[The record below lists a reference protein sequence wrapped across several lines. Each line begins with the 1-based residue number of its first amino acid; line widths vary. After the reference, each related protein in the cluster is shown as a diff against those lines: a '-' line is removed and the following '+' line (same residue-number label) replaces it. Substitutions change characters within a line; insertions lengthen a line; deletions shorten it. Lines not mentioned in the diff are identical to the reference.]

1 MSQVID
7 AEFPTSLVPSP
18 MMYTVL
24 LPGDYDSMHGRLPLL
39 FYLHGGNGNGHDFV
53 TATQAVFDAMW
64 RDGQLPPVVV
74 VAPSVR
80 RSFYMDYRDGS
91 QKWETLLTGPFLA
104 HIRANYSVMSERRGL
119 YLLGIS
125 MGGMGGLRM
134 AFKHPELF
142 GGVAAMEPGIEPA
155 LAYSDIKL
163 EDRFWRSE
171 ELFGEIYGNPVDE
184 AYWAANNPANIARN
198 DLPGLIKSKLGIYI
212 EVGDEDSF
220 GLNRGTEFL
229 HRILRDGGVPH
240 EYHLVRGAD
249 HLGRTLR
256 LRFREALEFIA
267 GLINPPPPD
276 PIVAGLRKQIAA
288 WKEQAERLYGRG

>member
-7 AEFPTSLVPSP
+7 AEFPTNLVPSP
-18 MMYTVL
+18 LKYTVL
-24 LPGDYDSMHGRLPLL
+24 LPDDYERTPIRLPVL

-53 TATQAVFDAMW
+53 SGTRGVFETMW
-64 RDGQLPPVVV
+64 KDGQLPGIVV

-91 QKWETLLTGPFLA
+91 QKWETLLTGPLLA
-104 HIRANYSVMSERRGL
+104 HIRAQYRVLSERRGL
-119 YLLGIS
+119 FLLGIS
-125 MGGMGGLRM
+125 MGGMGGLRI

-142 GGVAAMEPGIEPA
+142 DGVAAMEPGIEPA
-155 LAYSDIKL
+155 LAYRDIKF
-163 EDRFWRSE
+163 EDRFWRSD
-171 ELFGEIYGNPVDE
+171 ELFGEIYGSPIDE
-184 AYWAANNPANIARN
+184 AYWAVNNPANIARN
-198 DLPGLIKSKLGIYI
+198 GLPALAKSKLGIYL

-220 GLNRGTEFL
+220 GLDRGTEFL

-240 EYHLVRGAD
+240 EYHLVHGAD
-249 HLGRTLR
+249 HLGRTLQPR
-256 LRFREALEFIA
+256 LKEALEFIA

-288 WKEQAERLYGRG
+288 WKEQANRLYGRG

>member
-7 AEFPTSLVPSP
+7 TEFPTSLVPSP
-18 MMYTVL
+18 LKYTILIPDGYEKAAV
-24 LPGDYDSMHGRLPLL
+24 PLPLL
-39 FYLHGGNGNGHDFV
+39 YYLHGGNGNGHDFV
-53 TATQAVFDAMW
+53 TVTQAVFDAMW
-64 RDGQLPPVVV
+64 RDGGLPGMVVI
-74 VAPSVR
+74 APSVR

-91 QKWETLLTGPFLA
+91 QKWETLLTEAFLA
-104 HIRANYSVMSERRGL
+104 HVRAQYRVLSERRSL
-119 YLLGIS
+119 YVLGIS

-155 LAYSDIKL
+155 LAHNDIKL

-171 ELFGEIYGNPVDE
+171 ELFAEIYGNPVDE
-184 AYWAANNPANIARN
+184 DYWAANNPANIARN
-198 DLPGLIKSKLGIYI
+198 DLPGLIRSKLGIYL

-220 GLNRGTEFL
+220 GLDRGTEFL

-249 HLGRTLR
+249 HLGRTLQPR
-256 LRFREALEFIA
+256 LREALAFIA
-267 GLINPPPPD
+267 RLINPPPPD
-276 PIVAGLRKQIAA
+276 PIVAGLRQQIAV
-288 WKEQAERLYGRG
+288 WKEQAERLSRRG

>member
-1 MSQVID
+1 MSQIID
-7 AEFPTSLVPSP
+7 AEFPTGLVPSP
-18 MMYTVL
+18 TKYTVL
-24 LPGDYDSMHGRLPLL
+24 LPDGYGEGAAPLPLL
-39 FYLHGGNGNGHDFV
+39 YYLHGGNGNGHDFV
-53 TATQAVFDAMW
+53 TATRGVFESMW
-64 RDGQLPPVVV
+64 KEGQLPPVVV
-74 VAPSVR
+74 VAPSVQ

-104 HIRANYSVMSERRGL
+104 HVRANYRVTSERRGL

-134 AFKHPELF
+134 AFKHPDLF
-142 GGVAAMEPGIEPA
+142 AGVAAMEPGIEPA
-155 LAYSDIKL
+155 LAYRDIRL

-184 AYWAANNPANIARN
+184 TYWAANNPANIARD
-198 DLPGLIKSKLGIYI
+198 DLAGLIKSKLGIYI

-220 GLNRGTEFL
+220 GLDRGTEFL

-249 HLGRTLR
+249 HLGRTLMPR
-256 LRFREALEFIA
+256 LREALGFIA

-276 PIVAGLRKQIAA
+276 PIVAGLRQQIAA
-288 WKEQAERLYGRG
+288 WKEQAERLSRRG